1 MLANR
6 IATFAA
12 GDPAPGLH
20 LLDAAPLVCRV
31 RGVRARGRAG
41 AVVYAVR
48 KRGELLE
55 LLVGA
60 DRRRR
65 DPGARGTG
73 GATAEPATRGR
84 PRSRIVGLGSRHADP
99 ELDRRARGLPRHRR
113 PGAARRA
120 STAAGSS
127 CSATHELYELWE
139 RQQWATQDLDFSQD
153 RVDWHERFSTE
164 ERYTRMYGLSAF
176 FIGEQRVTDELGPIM
191 RAAPTEEMRIFLSTQ
206 IADEARHV
214 QFFNRFYDEVGVL
227 EGADDLA
234 ARLARVQRN
243 LNPEFA
249 ELFDGMLKSRVDRL
263 AAEPEDTRDAGRGDH
278 ALPHGH
284 RGGAGAHRPALHHRL
299 QRASR
304 GRCPGSSRGS
314 ATSPATST
322 ATSPSAPASSWTWRP
337 PTTRYRDAI
346 QRTLVESLPV
356 AEGVLRPPFAPE
368 DDDDFE
374 LFGVSMRE
382 TQAFAAQCL
391 TRRLKVIGLA
401 G

>member
-1 MLANR
+1 LEAASQTLSSIAQRDDFLA
-6 IATFAA
+6 T
-12 GDPAPGLH
+12 GDPALAAGADSGNFE
-20 LLDAAPLVCRV
+20 LLD
-31 RGVRARGRAG
+31 
-41 AVVYAVR
+41 Y
-48 KRGELLE
+48 GELY
-55 LLVGA
+55 
-60 DRRRR
+60 R
-65 DPGARGTG
+65 
-73 GATAEPATRGR
+73 
-84 PRSRIVGLGSRHADP
+84 
-99 ELDRRARGLPRHRR
+99 
-113 PGAARRA
+113 
-120 STAAGSS
+120 
-127 CSATHELYELWE
+127 LWE

-153 RVDWHERFSTE
+153 RVDWHERFSKE
-164 ERYTRMYGLSAF
+164 ERFTRMYGLSAF

-234 ARLARVQRN
+234 ERLARVQSN

-263 AAEPEDTRDAGRGDH
+263 AAEPTDTEVLVEAITLYHMVIEGVLALTGQHFIIGYNEEQGTLPGFVEGFGNVARDE
-278 ALPHGH
+278 H
-284 RGGAGAHRPALHHRL
+284 RHVAFGARFLMEMAA
-299 QRASR
+299 AD
-304 GRCPGSSRGS
+304 
-314 ATSPATST
+314 A
-322 ATSPSAPASSWTWRP
+322 
-337 PTTRYRDAI
+337 RYRTAI

-356 AEGVLRPPFAPE
+356 AEAVLRPPFAPE

-391 TRRLKVIGLA
+391 SRRLKVIGLA